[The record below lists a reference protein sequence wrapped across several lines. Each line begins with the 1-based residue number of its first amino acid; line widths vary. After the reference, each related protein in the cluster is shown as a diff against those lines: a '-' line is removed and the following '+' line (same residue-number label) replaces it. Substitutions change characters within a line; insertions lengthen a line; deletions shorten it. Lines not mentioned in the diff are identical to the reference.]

1 MKTPK
6 VIYLQTCGDCAGL
19 DCATCDFDDLA
30 EVSWCK
36 DKINDSDA
44 VYFSEDAVRKIL
56 SDHLKE
62 LTLKNVK
69 ITGIDTEK
77 INIDTPQITFHFGNV
92 SDVVDGIISE
102 LKGGN
107 Q

>member
-19 DCATCDFDDLA
+19 ECDTCDFDNLG

-44 VYFSEDAVRKIL
+44 VYFSEEAVRSLLRDEYKQA
-56 SDHLKE
+56 
-62 LTLKNVK
+62 N
-69 ITGIDTEK
+69 
-77 INIDTPQITFHFGNV
+77 NIIRLALRNETDDEFIAVEQSVNSAIQK
-92 SDVVDGIISE
+92 
-102 LKGGN
+102 LKGEGR
-107 Q
+107 